1 MHSNGLSRLDRPT
14 VMSGRASKTAGGVA
28 AEVKSRLNIVDVV
41 GETVQLKKAGTTFK
55 GLCPFHGEKTPS
67 FTVTPNRDSWKCF
80 GCQKGGDVFSFV
92 MERDSVTF
100 PEALRTLAAKAGV
113 EIDERTKRED
123 AHRAR
128 LRDVLEMAIAFYH
141 QILTSTSHGKPALDY
156 LRGRGFTDATIET
169 FQLGWAPE
177 SWDVMS
183 RRLVEKRGVRAEE
196 LVEAGIASQARSSSR
211 GVGVIDK
218 FRGRVLFP
226 IRDQNGAATGMG
238 GRILGTEGEG
248 GRDTGP
254 KYLNTPAT
262 PLFDKSRSLY
272 LIDKAKGAMRK
283 TEQAVIVEGYTD
295 ALMAHQSGF
304 DNVVASQGTAL
315 TPGQVALLTRYAKRI
330 ALAYDV
336 DPAGQKAGT
345 FGAQALQSLIGQLA
359 ATESGIELDEVRV
372 VRLPEGKDPDEVL
385 RETPDRWR
393 EEVRTAQ
400 PIVEYLVDTYAKAY
414 DLKTPGGKARFV
426 DALMPTIRAVPN
438 PVMRDAYLQLVH
450 RASGVEERVLLEVL
464 RGARLGGA
472 SGLAPGAGPAAGA
485 RVAGSATDSASRF
498 NAEAIVGAA
507 DSLPVSEILRGVL
520 PQEAEFLRLLLLVPE
535 IQLRVV
541 NSIGPDQLPSTV
553 ARELFRAVVLAREP
567 DDAGVHPPFSL
578 TALFTSL
585 DPETASL
592 AQAVIARRDP
602 NPRELTEAELTYEL
616 DRLTIDL
623 EERSL
628 DERAD
633 YIGSALAEA
642 EQVRPEDGD
651 TTTRESIDQ
660 LLRESQALNEQRKS
674 LHRRR
679 DQTRLLARPVPRE
692 DRSNRRTPTDDLSI
706 NGRSP
711 AAFPEPNAN
720 QQYPEVTDGPT

>member
-1 MHSNGLSRLDRPT
+1 MQEAR
-14 VMSGRASKTAGGVA
+14 KTAGGVA

-92 MERDSVTF
+92 MERDSATF

-156 LRGRGFTDATIET
+156 LRGRGFTDETIESA
-169 FQLGWAPE
+169 QLGWAPD

-183 RRLVEKRGVRAEE
+183 RRLVEKRGVKPDE
-196 LVEAGIASQARSSSR
+196 LIEVGLASPARSHSR

-218 FRGRVLFP
+218 FRGRVLWP

-254 KYLNTPAT
+254 KYLNTPGT

-272 LIDKAKGAMRK
+272 LIDKAKSAMRK

-295 ALMAHQSGF
+295 ALMAHQAGF
-304 DNVVASQGTAL
+304 DNVVASLGTAL
-315 TPGQVALLTRYAKRI
+315 TPGQVALLTRYQVKRI
-330 ALAYDV
+330 VLAYDV
-336 DPAGQKAGT
+336 DSAGQKAGT
-345 FGAQALQSLIGQLA
+345 FGVQALNGLIRQLA
-359 ATESGIELDEVRV
+359 ATENSLALDEVRV
-372 VRLPEGKDPDEVL
+372 VRLREGKDPDEVI
-385 RETPDRWR
+385 RDQPDLWR
-393 EEVRTAQ
+393 EEVRTAE
-400 PIVEYLVDTYAKAY
+400 PIVEYLVDTYAKTY
-414 DLKTPGGKARFV
+414 DLKTPGGKMRFV
-426 DALMPTIRAVPN
+426 DAVMPTLRAIGN
-438 PVMRDAYLQLVH
+438 PVLRDAYFQIV
-450 RASGVEERVLLEVL
+450 RMRSGVEEATLLQSM
-464 RGARLGGA
+464 RSGAPV
-472 SGLAPGAGPAAGA
+472 SGLDTTTREG
-485 RVAGSATDSASRF
+485 RF

-541 NSIGPDQLPSTV
+541 DSIGPDQLPSTV

-567 DDAGVHPPFSL
+567 DDQGVHPPFSL
-578 TALFTSL
+578 TALVTSL

-602 NPRELTEAELTYEL
+602 NPRELSDAELTYEL

-633 YIGSALAEA
+633 YINSAIAEA
-642 EQVRPEDGD
+642 EQARPEDGD
-651 TTTRESIDQ
+651 AETRESMDQ
-660 LLRESQALNEQRKS
+660 LLRESAALNEQRKS

-679 DQTRLLARPVPRE
+679 DQTRLLARP
-692 DRSNRRTPTDDLSI
+692 TPV
-706 NGRSP
+706 R
-711 AAFPEPNAN
+711 A
-720 QQYPEVTDGPT
+720 